1 MQNALEREI
10 IAVAKR
16 VIAKEN
22 QRAFK
27 YEEYMDKIEKRTG
40 VSPQR
45 PAPTSAYHTDRHFD
59 PVYCLRHSKFIARI
73 IWRKCVK
80 ESYEPHA
87 ARLYRIPK
95 ADGNFREIMHFS
107 IPDTALAN
115 LVNKKV
121 VRRNIRKQ
129 SGNSFAYRPDRDA
142 FDALLK
148 IKSAIKGHKNFL
160 VQIDFEKYFD
170 SITHSLIQK
179 VILDKKIFT
188 STSVERIIISSF
200 VAHRFI
206 TFPRLSPVVEGS
218 KKIGTPQGS
227 SVSLVLANLANHD
240 LDMRLEEINGQFAR
254 YADDT
259 VVFCYSYED
268 AIQVYRIFCEHCAQT
283 GLKLNDIKSPGI
295 SILSLSQEEMR
306 SISDFKFLGYG
317 INKNKLIMHEE
328 VKLKL
333 KRKFSNLINLYLL
346 HYVSKFGANI
356 SRVGTGHDWDLI
368 GLIYEIRNIIYGGLS
383 EHDIRGSLKGHFRL
397 RTMTGLMSFYA
408 LLEDREGLAELDG
421 WLSRQ
426 IYAAAIKRYSSGL
439 FPSNPR
445 SAINIKKI
453 ISGEWYTADFTV
465 DRLDARMPSFVR
477 GWSAARKYYMTY
489 GLNNVK
495 APTYVTGYI

>member
-1 MQNALEREI
+1 MQSALEREI

-22 QRAFK
+22 LRAFK

-40 VSPQR
+40 LPPQR
-45 PAPTSAYHTDRHFD
+45 PAPASVHYTDRHYD
-59 PVYCLRHSKFIARI
+59 PVYCLRHSKFLARI
-73 IWRKCVK
+73 IWRKCVHDV
-80 ESYEPHA
+80 YEPHP

-95 ADGNFREIMHFS
+95 ADGSFREIMHFS

-115 LVNKKV
+115 IVNKRV
-121 VRRNIRKQ
+121 VKRNIRKQ

-160 VQIDFEKYFD
+160 IQIDFEKYFD
-170 SITHSLIQK
+170 SIEHDLINR
-179 VILDKKIFT
+179 VISDKRIFT
-188 STSVERIIISSF
+188 STSLERSVIKRF
-200 VAHRFI
+200 VKHKYIRFPKLDSI
-206 TFPRLSPVVEGS
+206 VVDS

-227 SVSLVLANLANHD
+227 SVSLVLANLANHE

-268 AIQVYRIFCEHCAQT
+268 AIQIYRIFCEHCAAT
-283 GLKLNDIKSPGI
+283 GLKINDSKSPGI

-306 SISDFKFLGYG
+306 SSNDFKFLGYG
-317 INKNKLIMHEE
+317 VNKNNLIMHDD

-346 HYVSKFGANI
+346 HYTKKFGANI

-383 EHDIRGSLKGHFRL
+383 EREIVSSLKGQSRL
-397 RTMTGLMSFYA
+397 AKMTGLMSFYA
-408 LLEDREGLAELDG
+408 LLEDRNGLAEMDG

-426 IYAAAIKRYSSGL
+426 IYAASIKRYETGF
-439 FPSNPR
+439 FPVTPR
-445 SAINIKKI
+445 SIMNIRNI
-453 ISGEWYTADFTV
+453 IDGTWYTADFTG
-465 DRLDARMPSFVR
+465 DRLDARLPSFVR
-477 GWSAARKYYMTY
+477 GWAAARKYYMTY
-489 GLNNVK
+489 GLNNVQS
-495 APTYVTGYI
+495 PTYVTGYI